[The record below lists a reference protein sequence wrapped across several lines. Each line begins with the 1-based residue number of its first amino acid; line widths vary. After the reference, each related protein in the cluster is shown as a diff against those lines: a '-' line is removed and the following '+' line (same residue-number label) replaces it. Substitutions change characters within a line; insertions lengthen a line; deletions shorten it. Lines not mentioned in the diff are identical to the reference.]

1 MSKRKIDRGQR
12 RLSFTSTLTTDH
24 PVEEAEGSTPPP
36 QKRRGV
42 TDSWK
47 SFAKISW
54 RKKHFWL
61 LVKSDRVY
69 CLYCS
74 HSHTCARNKT
84 GIFATVPFIGVRPD
98 KLVKHEK
105 SATHQLCADDYREFE
120 SRQASS
126 SSDVEIMHRSY
137 KVTVDERAFCDSLKC
152 MYWLAKHEVPHVS
165 LFSPLLD
172 L

>member
-1 MSKRKIDRGQR
+1 M
-12 RLSFTSTLTTDH
+12 
-24 PVEEAEGSTPPP
+24 
-36 QKRRGV
+36 
-42 TDSWK
+42 
-47 SFAKISW
+47 SFAEIYW
-54 RKKHFWL
+54 WKKHSWL

-84 GIFATVPFIGVRPD
+84 GIFLIIPFIGVHPD

-120 SRQASS
+120 RWQASS
-126 SSDVEIMHRSY
+126 EIMHRSCIHV
-137 KVTVDERAFCDSLKC
+137 VTVDERAFQDSLKC
-152 MYWLAKHEVPHVS
+152 MYWLPKS

-172 L
+172 LCVHLGNELNTSVKEGKKYDLQIRTNKWGNDTCNRFLH